1 MGVRN
6 MNYSEIE
13 PQVSLAKKGNSESL
27 TALLLQFK
35 PYIFKI
41 SRTFHI
47 KNYDEY
53 DLVQIGYIALIHAV
67 EKYNQGSNSFSSYV
81 YTAVKNAMKYTA
93 RANKKHLSNLSI
105 NASIDGQNSLDF
117 TEFFQ
122 SNEDL
127 ENYYLEH
134 EKTLEFRRI
143 ISALEP
149 DEFELIFFVYY
160 NNFSL
165 TDYATKKGIPY
176 YKIVRKKNFILE
188 NLKSMLILKK

>member
-1 MGVRN
+1 

-13 PQVSLAKKGNSESL
+13 SQVSLAKSGNPESL

-35 PYIFKI
+35 PYIFKTAK
-41 SRTFHI
+41 SFHI

-67 EKYNQGSNSFSSYV
+67 EKYNEGSNSFSSYV
-81 YTAVKNAMKYTA
+81 YTAIKNAMKYTA
-93 RANKKHLSNLSI
+93 RDNKKHLNNLSI
-105 NASIDGQNSLDF
+105 NASIDGQSSIDF

-122 SNEDL
+122 SNENL
-127 ENYYLEH
+127 ENDYLEH
-134 EKTLEFRRI
+134 EKENEFKRI
-143 ISALEP
+143 VSALEP

-165 TDYATKKGIPY
+165 TDYAAKKGISY
-176 YKIVRKKNFILE
+176 SKIIRKKNFILDKLGSMLVP
-188 NLKSMLILKK
+188 NLKK